1 MTIFCFWSLGL
12 GWSQSGFFK
21 ALIMPA
27 GQRRVP
33 DMLLSLKILSSDG
46 LITTS
51 LQNSVLKISISFFV
65 KFSKNSKIL
74 KYPGAAL
81 VYFSKP
87 IIVVPAKNHQRKS
100 LIQPNSK
107 RKPKSRS
114 LLKSAKDK
122 TLQSGLYKK
131 QKSN

>member
-1 MTIFCFWSLGL
+1 
-12 GWSQSGFFK
+12 
-21 ALIMPA
+21 MPA

-33 DMLLSLKILSSDG
+33 DMLLSLKFLSSDG
-46 LITTS
+46 LIMTS

-74 KYPGAAL
+74 KYPSAAL
-81 VYFSKP
+81 VYFAKP

-114 LLKSAKDK
+114 LLILKKCQRQNITKWVIQKATIKLKS
-122 TLQSGLYKK
+122 L
-131 QKSN
+131 